1 MKKALVIGSTLLF
14 SLLFASLAMAQSAA
28 GGAGAGAGLGSFFSY
43 AVLAAGIAMGIAA
56 FGTGIGQGLAV
67 KSSVEGIA
75 RNPEASGK
83 ITVTMLIGLAMIESL
98 AIYALVVALII
109 LYAYPMTKPIAAA
122 LGFKI

>member
-1 MKKALVIGSTLLF
+1 MVRIGLALLF
-14 SLLFASLAMAQSAA
+14 TLVWASLALAADPAA
-28 GGAGAGAGLGSFFSY
+28 GGAAAGAAASLGGFFGA
-43 AVLAAGIAMGIAA
+43 AVTAAGFGMGIAA
-56 FGTGIGQGLAV
+56 FGTGIGQGIAIN
-67 KSSVEGIA
+67 KSVEGIA

-122 LGFKI
+122 LGFKM